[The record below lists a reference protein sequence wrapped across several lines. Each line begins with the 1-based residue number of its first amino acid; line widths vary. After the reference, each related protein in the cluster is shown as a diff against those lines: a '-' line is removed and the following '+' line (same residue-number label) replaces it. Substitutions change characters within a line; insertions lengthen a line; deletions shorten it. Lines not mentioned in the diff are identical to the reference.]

1 MSEEEEQVTCNNCGL
16 ACHCGHDEDCMESDC
31 GDHCNNCEH

>member
-1 MSEEEEQVTCNNCGL
+1 MSEEEEVIVCINCNL
-16 ACHCGHDEDCMESDC
+16 ACHHGHDEDCMEADC